1 MVILVKKGEKMV
13 TLGAGVGAQVPS
25 KNKALSLNSSTI
37 KIIITVVIINHDS
50 SKAEFIDTEGWLTNR
65 MDSIIPFSF

>member
-37 KIIITVVIINHDS
+37 KIITVVIINHDS